1 MHTDLSGPAATY
13 GVSSSNAVKM
23 RFDELNEKGG
33 VHGRKIKLIVED
45 TQYQVPR
52 AVQAGT
58 KLINRDNIFA
68 MVAPLGTPM
77 NNALFK
83 DQFEA
88 GVPNLFPLSAA
99 RSMYEPF
106 NKLKFYGAA
115 SYVDQIRAGI
125 NYFVTKKGKKALCA
139 MYQDTDFGKE
149 VMDGV
154 QMQADKMKIKIV
166 ETVTHKPT
174 DQDFTAQIT
183 KLKGA
188 GCDLV
193 ALGTIVR
200 DSIVPYATARKI
212 GWTDVD
218 FLGSAAT
225 YDLFVAAAQGGVTEG
240 LYAMGL
246 TDMPYRDT
254 LSPMAQA
261 WFDRYKEQATRPSRT
276 SARSTATW
284 PPTSRSPDSTRPA
297 RTSPRQLR
305 EGPGVDSRLPR
316 HLQRPRGQLRPR
328 QAPGRELVVPRRGQ
342 GRTLGPRDRAAVA
355 LIYVGGLERAPH
367 TPHAARPGGA
377 VALRE
382 RVVDVPAS
390 KGPPHPPRSALRRSR
405 GAPRACR
412 RCTGL
417 ERAPTPPALRAPA
430 EPWRSASVSSMY
442 RPERAPH
449 SSVAG

>member
-1 MHTDLSGPAATY
+1 MKKLLVAGVLIGAVGLAGVATAQREARGVTKTEIVLGMHTDLSGPAATY

-23 RFDELNEKGG
+23 RFDEVNEKGG
-33 VHGRKIKLIVED
+33 IHGRKIKLIIED

-52 AVQAGT
+52 AVQAGA
-58 KLINRDNIFA
+58 KLINRDKIFA

-106 NKLKFYGAA
+106 HKLKFYGAA
-115 SYVDQIRAGI
+115 SYVDQVKAGI
-125 NYFVTKKGKKALCA
+125 NYFATKKGKKAICA

-149 VMDGV
+149 VLDGV
-154 QMQADKMKIKIV
+154 HAQVEKMKLKLV
-166 ETVTHKPT
+166 ETTAHKPT

-193 ALGTIVR
+193 VLGTIVR

-225 YDLFVAAAQGGVTEG
+225 YDMFVAAAQGGVTEG
-240 LYAMGL
+240 LYAMSL

-254 LSPMAQA
+254 LSPSAQG
-261 WFDRYKEQATRPSRT
+261 WYDRYKDRFKADPNIG
-276 SARSTATW
+276 AVYGYVAA
-284 PPTSRSPDSTRPA
+284 DLA
-297 RTSPRQLR
+297 
-305 EGPGVDSRLPR
+305 V
-316 HLQRPRGQLRPR
+316 
-328 QAPGRELVVPRRGQ
+328 
-342 GRTLGPRDRAAVA
+342 LGLDRAGSDLNLDGLVK
-355 LIYVGGLERAPH
+355 GLESIRGYRDIFNGPEVNFGANKH
-367 TPHAARPGGA
+367 QGASSSFLAVVKGGRWAR
-377 VALRE
+377 L
-382 RVVDVPAS
+382 
-390 KGPPHPPRSALRRSR
+390 
-405 GAPRACR
+405 
-412 RCTGL
+412 T
-417 ERAPTPPALRAPA
+417 
-430 EPWRSASVSSMY
+430 EPL
-442 RPERAPH
+442 
-449 SSVAG
+449 GF

>member
-1 MHTDLSGPAATY
+1 MRKQVLTMAVLLGAVALAAAAAGQTETRGVTKTEIVLGMHTDLSGPAATY

-23 RFDELNEKGG
+23 RFDEVNAAGG
-33 VHGRKIKLIVED
+33 IHGRKIRLVVED

-52 AVQAGT
+52 AVQAGN
-58 KLINRDNIFA
+58 KLISRDRIFA
-68 MVAPLGTPM
+68 MVAGLGTPM

-99 RSMYEPF
+99 RSMFEPF
-106 NKLKFYGAA
+106 HKLKFYGAA
-115 SYVDQIRAGI
+115 TYVDQVRAGI
-125 NYFVTKKGKKALCA
+125 NYFATKKGKKALCA

-154 QMQADKMKIKIV
+154 QVQAEKMKLKIA

-183 KLKGA
+183 KLKAA

-193 ALGTIVR
+193 VLGTIVR

-225 YDLFVAAAQGGVTEG
+225 YDLFVAGAQGGVTEG

-254 LSPMAQA
+254 LSHKAQD
-261 WFDRYKEQATRPSRT
+261 WYDKYKDRFKTDPNIGAIY
-276 SARSTATW
+276 
-284 PPTSRSPDSTRPA
+284 
-297 RTSPRQLR
+297 
-305 EGPGVDSRLPR
+305 GHV
-316 HLQRPRGQLRPR
+316 
-328 QAPGRELVVPRRGQ
+328 
-342 GRTLGPRDRAAVA
+342 AADLTVVA
-355 LIYVGGLERAPH
+355 LEKAGANLTLDSFVKAMESIKGYRDIFNGPEVNFGPDKHQGANSSFLAVVKGGRWVRLTDPL
-367 TPHAARPGGA
+367 TF
-377 VALRE
+377 
-382 RVVDVPAS
+382 
-390 KGPPHPPRSALRRSR
+390 
-405 GAPRACR
+405 
-412 RCTGL
+412 
-417 ERAPTPPALRAPA
+417 
-430 EPWRSASVSSMY
+430 
-442 RPERAPH
+442 
-449 SSVAG
+449 

>member
-1 MHTDLSGPAATY
+1 MRKALVVSAVVAAMAVAGAATAQKDTRGITGTEIVLGMHTDLSGPAATY

-23 RFDELNEKGG
+23 RFDEANAKGG
-33 VHGRKIKLIVED
+33 IHGRKIRLVVED

-52 AVQAGT
+52 AVQAGN

-68 MVAPLGTPM
+68 MVAGLGTPM

-99 RSMYEPF
+99 RSMVEPF
-106 NKLKFYGAA
+106 HKLKFYGAA
-115 SYVDQIRAGI
+115 TYVDQVRAGI
-125 NYFVTKKGKKALCA
+125 NYLVTTKGNKARCVR
-139 MYQDTDFGKE
+139 YQATDFGKE
-149 VMDGV
+149 GLDGV
-154 QMQADKMKIKIV
+154 QVQAEKMKLKIV

-193 ALGTIVR
+193 VLGTIVR

-225 YDLFVAAAQGGVTEG
+225 YDLFVAGAQGGVTEG

-254 LSPMAQA
+254 LSPQAQA
-261 WFDRYKEQATRPSRT
+261 WFDKYKDRYKAEPNIGAVY
-276 SARSTATW
+276 
-284 PPTSRSPDSTRPA
+284 
-297 RTSPRQLR
+297 
-305 EGPGVDSRLPR
+305 GHV
-316 HLQRPRGQLRPR
+316 
-328 QAPGRELVVPRRGQ
+328 
-342 GRTLGPRDRAAVA
+342 AADLTVQ
-355 LIYVGGLERAPH
+355 GLEKAGQDL
-367 TPHAARPGGA
+367 TLDSF
-377 VALRE
+377 V
-382 RVVDVPAS
+382 
-390 KGPPHPPRSALRRSR
+390 K
-405 GAPRACR
+405 
-412 RCTGL
+412 GL
-417 ERAPTPPALRAPA
+417 E
-430 EPWRSASVSSMY
+430 SIKGY
-442 RPERAPH
+442 KDIFN
-449 SSVAG
+449 

>member
-1 MHTDLSGPAATY
+1 MKTRLALAALLATALLTTAALAQKETRGVTTNEIVLGMHTDLSGPAATY

-23 RFDELNEKGG
+23 RFDEVNDRGG

-45 TQYQVPR
+45 SQYQVPR

-58 KLINRDNIFA
+58 KLINRDRIFA

-106 NKLKFYGAA
+106 HKLKFYGAA
-115 SYVDQIRAGI
+115 SYVDQMKAGI

-149 VMDGV
+149 VLDGV
-154 QMQADKMKIKIV
+154 HLQAEKLKVKLV

-183 KLKGA
+183 KLKSA

-212 GWTDVD
+212 GWTEVD

-254 LSPMAQA
+254 LSPTAQT
-261 WFDRYKEQATRPSRT
+261 WFDRYKDKYKADPNIGAIYGHVAADLTVVGLDKAGKDLT
-276 SARSTATW
+276 L
-284 PPTSRSPDSTRPA
+284 DS
-297 RTSPRQLR
+297 
-305 EGPGVDSRLPR
+305 
-316 HLQRPRGQLRPR
+316 
-328 QAPGRELVVPRRGQ
+328 LVK
-342 GRTLGPRDRAAVA
+342 
-355 LIYVGGLERAPH
+355 GLESIRGYRDIFNGPEVNFAPDKH
-367 TPHAARPGGA
+367 QGANSSFLAVVKGGRW
-377 VALRE
+377 VRLT
-382 RVVDVPAS
+382 DP
-390 KGPPHPPRSALRRSR
+390 L
-405 GAPRACR
+405 
-412 RCTGL
+412 TF
-417 ERAPTPPALRAPA
+417 
-430 EPWRSASVSSMY
+430 
-442 RPERAPH
+442 
-449 SSVAG
+449 

>member
-1 MHTDLSGPAATY
+1 MKTAMLAVGVVLAAGALAGVALAQNESRGVSKTEIVLGMHTDLSGPAATY

-23 RFDELNEKGG
+23 RFDEINDKGG
-33 VHGRKIKLIVED
+33 IHGRKIRLVVED

-52 AVQAGT
+52 AVQAGA
-58 KLINRDNIFA
+58 KLIHRDRIFA

-83 DQFEA
+83 DQFDA

-115 SYVDQIRAGI
+115 SYVDQVRAGI
-125 NYFVTKKGKKALCA
+125 NYFVAKKGKKALCA

-149 VMDGV
+149 VLDGV
-154 QMQADKMKIKIV
+154 QMQADKLKIKDV
-166 ETVTHKPT
+166 ETTTHKPT

-183 KLKGA
+183 RLKAA

-193 ALGTIVR
+193 VLGTIVR

-218 FLGSAAT
+218 FLGSAAS

-254 LSPMAQA
+254 LGPAAQA
-261 WFDRYKEQATRPSRT
+261 WFDRYMERYKNDPNIGAIYGHV
-276 SARSTATW
+276 AADLTA
-284 PPTSRSPDSTRPA
+284 
-297 RTSPRQLR
+297 L
-305 EGPGVDSRLPR
+305 
-316 HLQRPRGQLRPR
+316 
-328 QAPGRELVVPRRGQ
+328 
-342 GRTLGPRDRAAVA
+342 
-355 LIYVGGLERAPH
+355 GLEKA
-367 TPHAARPGGA
+367 GA
-377 VALRE
+377 DLTLNSLV
-382 RVVDVPAS
+382 
-390 KGPPHPPRSALRRSR
+390 K
-405 GAPRACR
+405 
-412 RCTGL
+412 GL
-417 ERAPTPPALRAPA
+417 ESIRGYHDIFNGPEANFGPDKHQGASSSFLA
-430 EPWRSASVSSMY
+430 EVKGGRWVRLTDPLTF
-442 RPERAPH
+442 
-449 SSVAG
+449 

>member
-1 MHTDLSGPAATY
+1 MKRMLGVIALAGAVALAGVAVAQTTRGVSKDEIIAGMHTDLSGPAATY

-23 RFDELNEKGG
+23 RFDDLNAAGG
-33 VHGRKIKLIVED
+33 VNGRKIKLIVED

-52 AVQAGT
+52 AVQAGN
-58 KLINRDNIFA
+58 KLINRDNIFI
-68 MVAPLGTPM
+68 MVAGLGTPM

-106 NKLKFYGAA
+106 HKLKFYGAA

-149 VMDGV
+149 VLDGV
-154 QMQADKMKIKIV
+154 HLQAEKMKLKIV

-193 ALGTIVR
+193 AIGTIVR

-240 LYAMGL
+240 LFAMGL

-254 LSPMAQA
+254 LSPTAQN
-261 WFDRYKEQATRPSRT
+261 WFDRYKERYKAEPNIGAVYGHVAADLT
-276 SARSTATW
+276 
-284 PPTSRSPDSTRPA
+284 
-297 RTSPRQLR
+297 
-305 EGPGVDSRLPR
+305 
-316 HLQRPRGQLRPR
+316 
-328 QAPGRELVVPRRGQ
+328 
-342 GRTLGPRDRAAVA
+342 AVA
-355 LIYVGGLERAPH
+355 LDRAGKDLSLDNFVKGLESIKGYRDIFNGPEATFGPDKH
-367 TPHAARPGGA
+367 QGASSSFLAVVKGGRW
-377 VALRE
+377 VRL
-382 RVVDVPAS
+382 
-390 KGPPHPPRSALRRSR
+390 
-405 GAPRACR
+405 
-412 RCTGL
+412 T
-417 ERAPTPPALRAPA
+417 
-430 EPWRSASVSSMY
+430 EPLTF
-442 RPERAPH
+442 
-449 SSVAG
+449 

>member
-1 MHTDLSGPAATY
+1 MKTRLAVGVLVMVVALAGTALAQKEIRGVTATEIVLGMHTDLSGPAATY

-23 RFDELNEKGG
+23 RFDEANDKGG
-33 VHGRKIKLIVED
+33 IQGRKIKLIVED

-58 KLINRDNIFA
+58 KLINRDKIFA

-106 NKLKFYGAA
+106 HKLKFYGAA
-115 SYVDQIRAGI
+115 SYVDQVRAGI

-149 VMDGV
+149 VLDGIQIQV
-154 QMQADKMKIKIV
+154 DKMKIKLV
-166 ETVTHKPT
+166 ETTSHKPT

-193 ALGTIVR
+193 VLGTIVR

-254 LSPMAQA
+254 LSPGAQA
-261 WFDRYKEQATRPSRT
+261 WFDRYKDRYKAEPNIGAVYGHV
-276 SARSTATW
+276 AADLTAVG
-284 PPTSRSPDSTRPA
+284 
-297 RTSPRQLR
+297 L
-305 EGPGVDSRLPR
+305 
-316 HLQRPRGQLRPR
+316 
-328 QAPGRELVVPRRGQ
+328 
-342 GRTLGPRDRAAVA
+342 DRAGKELTLESLVK
-355 LIYVGGLERAPH
+355 GLESIRGYRDIFNGPEVTF
-367 TPHAARPGGA
+367 TPDKHQGASSSFLAVVKGGRW
-377 VALRE
+377 VRLT
-382 RVVDVPAS
+382 DP
-390 KGPPHPPRSALRRSR
+390 L
-405 GAPRACR
+405 
-412 RCTGL
+412 TF
-417 ERAPTPPALRAPA
+417 
-430 EPWRSASVSSMY
+430 
-442 RPERAPH
+442 
-449 SSVAG
+449 

>member
-1 MHTDLSGPAATY
+1 MKKTLITGAVVAALAVAGAAVAQKDTRGVTATEIVLGMHTDLSGPAATY

-23 RFDELNEKGG
+23 RFDEVNEKGG
-33 VHGRKIKLIVED
+33 IHGRKIRLVVED

-58 KLINRDNIFA
+58 KLINRDRIFA

-106 NKLKFYGAA
+106 HKLKFYGAA

-125 NYFVTKKGKKALCA
+125 QYFVTKKGKKALCA

-149 VMDGV
+149 VLDGV
-154 QMQADKMKIKIV
+154 QLQADKLKIKIL

-218 FLGSAAT
+218 FLGSAAS
-225 YDLFVAAAQGGVTEG
+225 YDLFVAGAQGGVTEG
-240 LYAMGL
+240 LHAMGL

-254 LSPMAQA
+254 LSPAAQS
-261 WFDRYKEQATRPSRT
+261 WFDRYQDRYKADPNIGAVYGHVAADLT
-276 SARSTATW
+276 
-284 PPTSRSPDSTRPA
+284 
-297 RTSPRQLR
+297 
-305 EGPGVDSRLPR
+305 
-316 HLQRPRGQLRPR
+316 
-328 QAPGRELVVPRRGQ
+328 VV
-342 GRTLGPRDRAAVA
+342 
-355 LIYVGGLERAPH
+355 GLEKAGKDLNLD
-367 TPHAARPGGA
+367 TF
-377 VALRE
+377 V
-382 RVVDVPAS
+382 
-390 KGPPHPPRSALRRSR
+390 K
-405 GAPRACR
+405 
-412 RCTGL
+412 GL
-417 ERAPTPPALRAPA
+417 EAIKGYRDIFNGP
-430 EPWRSASVSSMY
+430 EASFGPDKHQGANSSFLAVVKGG
-442 RPERAPH
+442 RWVRLTDPLTF
-449 SSVAG
+449 

>member
-1 MHTDLSGPAATY
+1 MKTRLAVGVLVMAVALAGTALAQKETRGVTATEIVLGMHTDLSGPAATY

-23 RFDELNEKGG
+23 RFDEANDKGG
-33 VHGRKIKLIVED
+33 IQGRKIKLIVED

-58 KLINRDNIFA
+58 KLINRDKIFA

-115 SYVDQIRAGI
+115 SYVDQVRAGI
-125 NYFVTKKGKKALCA
+125 TYFVTKKGKKAVCA

-149 VMDGV
+149 VLDGIQIQV
-154 QMQADKMKIKIV
+154 EKMKIKLV
-166 ETVTHKPT
+166 ETTTHKPT

-193 ALGTIVR
+193 VLGTIVR

-254 LSPMAQA
+254 LSPGAQA
-261 WFDRYKEQATRPSRT
+261 WFDRYKDRYKAEPNIGAVYGHV
-276 SARSTATW
+276 AADLTAVG
-284 PPTSRSPDSTRPA
+284 
-297 RTSPRQLR
+297 L
-305 EGPGVDSRLPR
+305 
-316 HLQRPRGQLRPR
+316 
-328 QAPGRELVVPRRGQ
+328 
-342 GRTLGPRDRAAVA
+342 DRAGKELTLDSLVK
-355 LIYVGGLERAPH
+355 GLESIRGYRDIFNGPEVTFAPDKH
-367 TPHAARPGGA
+367 QGASSSFLAVVKGGRW
-377 VALRE
+377 VRLT
-382 RVVDVPAS
+382 DP
-390 KGPPHPPRSALRRSR
+390 L
-405 GAPRACR
+405 
-412 RCTGL
+412 TF
-417 ERAPTPPALRAPA
+417 
-430 EPWRSASVSSMY
+430 
-442 RPERAPH
+442 
-449 SSVAG
+449 

>member
-1 MHTDLSGPAATY
+1 MKRTLLAVGAGLTAVALAAGALAQTENRGVTKTEIVLGMHTDLSGPAATY

-23 RFDELNEKGG
+23 RFDEANEKGG
-33 VHGRKIKLIVED
+33 VHGRKIRLVVED

-58 KLINRDNIFA
+58 KLINRDKIFA

-83 DQFEA
+83 DQFDA

-115 SYVDQIRAGI
+115 SYVDQVRAGI
-125 NYFVTKKGKKALCA
+125 NYFVTKKGKKAVCA

-149 VMDGV
+149 VLDGV
-154 QMQADKMKIKIV
+154 QMQADKMKIKLV
-166 ETVTHKPT
+166 ETTTHKPT

-183 KLKGA
+183 RLKGA

-193 ALGTIVR
+193 VLGTIVR

-218 FLGSAAT
+218 FLGSAAS

-254 LSPMAQA
+254 LSPTAQA
-261 WFDRYKEQATRPSRT
+261 WFDRYKERYKADPNIG
-276 SARSTATW
+276 AIYGHVAADLTALGLDKAG
-284 PPTSRSPDSTRPA
+284 SD
-297 RTSPRQLR
+297 L
-305 EGPGVDSRLPR
+305 
-316 HLQRPRGQLRPR
+316 
-328 QAPGRELVVPRRGQ
+328 
-342 GRTLGPRDRAAVA
+342 TLNSFVK
-355 LIYVGGLERAPH
+355 GLESIRGYKDIFNGPEVSFGPDKHQGANSSFL
-367 TPHAARPGGA
+367 AVVKGGRW
-377 VALRE
+377 VRLT
-382 RVVDVPAS
+382 DPLS
-390 KGPPHPPRSALRRSR
+390 H
-405 GAPRACR
+405 
-412 RCTGL
+412 
-417 ERAPTPPALRAPA
+417 
-430 EPWRSASVSSMY
+430 
-442 RPERAPH
+442 
-449 SSVAG
+449 

>member
-1 MHTDLSGPAATY
+1 MNKALGVSVLLGAVALAAVAAAQKAEPRGVTKSEIVLGMHTDLSGPAATY

-23 RFDELNEKGG
+23 RFDDVNGAGG
-33 VHGRKIKLIVED
+33 IHGRKIRLIVED

-52 AVQAGT
+52 AVQAGN
-58 KLINRDNIFA
+58 KLINRDHIFA

-106 NKLKFYGAA
+106 HKLKFYGAA
-115 SYVDQIRAGI
+115 SYA
-125 NYFVTKKGKKALCA
+125 
-139 MYQDTDFGKE
+139 
-149 VMDGV
+149 
-154 QMQADKMKIKIV
+154 
-166 ETVTHKPT
+166 

-193 ALGTIVR
+193 VLGTIVR

-225 YDLFVAAAQGGVTEG
+225 YDLVVAAAQGGVTEG

-254 LSPMAQA
+254 LSPTAQA
-261 WFDRYKEQATRPSRT
+261 WFDKYK
-276 SARSTATW
+276 
-284 PPTSRSPDSTRPA
+284 
-297 RTSPRQLR
+297 
-305 EGPGVDSRLPR
+305 
-316 HLQRPRGQLRPR
+316 
-328 QAPGRELVVPRRGQ
+328 
-342 GRTLGPRDRAAVA
+342 DRFKAEPNIGAVYGHVAADLTVVA
-355 LIYVGGLERAPH
+355 LAKTGATLTLDSFVKAMESVKGYRDIFNGPEVSFGPDKHQGASSSFLAVVKGGRWVRL
-367 TPHAARPGGA
+367 T
-377 VALRE
+377 
-382 RVVDVPAS
+382 
-390 KGPPHPPRSALRRSR
+390 
-405 GAPRACR
+405 
-412 RCTGL
+412 
-417 ERAPTPPALRAPA
+417 
-430 EPWRSASVSSMY
+430 EPLTF
-442 RPERAPH
+442 
-449 SSVAG
+449 

>member
-1 MHTDLSGPAATY
+1 MRTALIVSAVVAAVAVAGAATAQKENRGVSGSEIVLGMHTDLSGPAATY

-23 RFDELNEKGG
+23 RFDEANAKGG
-33 VHGRKIKLIVED
+33 IHGRKVRLVVED

-58 KLINRDNIFA
+58 KLINRDRIFA

-106 NKLKFYGAA
+106 HKLKFYGAA

-125 NYFVTKKGKKALCA
+125 QYFVATKGKKALCA

-149 VMDGV
+149 VLDGV
-154 QMQADKMKIKIV
+154 HLQAEKLKIKV
-166 ETVTHKPT
+166 AEAVTHKPT

-254 LSPMAQA
+254 LSPAAQG
-261 WFDRYKEQATRPSRT
+261 WFDRYKERYKADPNIG
-276 SARSTATW
+276 AVY
-284 PPTSRSPDSTRPA
+284 
-297 RTSPRQLR
+297 
-305 EGPGVDSRLPR
+305 GHV
-316 HLQRPRGQLRPR
+316 
-328 QAPGRELVVPRRGQ
+328 
-342 GRTLGPRDRAAVA
+342 AADLTV
-355 LIYVGGLERAPH
+355 LGLERAGKDL
-367 TPHAARPGGA
+367 TTDSL
-377 VALRE
+377 V
-382 RVVDVPAS
+382 
-390 KGPPHPPRSALRRSR
+390 K
-405 GAPRACR
+405 
-412 RCTGL
+412 GL
-417 ERAPTPPALRAPA
+417 ESIKGYRDIFNGPEATFGPDKHQG
-430 EPWRSASVSSMY
+430 ASSSFLAVVKGG
-442 RPERAPH
+442 RWVRLTDPL
-449 SSVAG
+449 GF